1 MIWTRNRKYIEL
13 LTKFPP
19 WEECEDYY
27 DFCDHVAS
35 LCKEHHVCLD
45 DKGSLLDISID
56 AKVSALL
63 EFARQKETLEYN
75 LEQLGM
81 K

>member
-1 MIWTRNRKYIEL
+1 
-13 LTKFPP
+13 
-19 WEECEDYY
+19 
-27 DFCDHVAS
+27 
-35 LCKEHHVCLD
+35 LD